1 LPNNRDSSV
10 PIGDAVDGVPRIDG
24 PTIDSDRIVEP
35 AMFEPFLAALVTVRA
50 QRLQLTIPEFDRI
63 VVMRL
68 DMVRDTCRDDL
79 AFAQAHRTKRLVL
92 KLTAR
97 PAMPRGF
104 VVQPAHSTKS
114 PLLIAPAYYQ
124 LAVFRFGNSTTQN
137 VVSITNDIFSAA
149 MRMK

>member
-1 LPNNRDSSV
+1 MRESRTYGSVRGARDETHV
-10 PIGDAVDGVPRIDG
+10 PTATEAPRVHHYARRGSGRMAACRSWAVDDAANPSDDSKPATDRGGPRETYRPDVP
-24 PTIDSDRIVEP
+24 T
-35 AMFEPFLAALVTVRA
+35 A
-50 QRLQLTIPEFDRI
+50 I

-68 DMVRDTCRDDL
+68 DMVHDTCRDDL

-114 PLLIAPAYYQ
+114 PC
-124 LAVFRFGNSTTQN
+124 
-137 VVSITNDIFSAA
+137 
-149 MRMK
+149 

>member
-1 LPNNRDSSV
+1 
-10 PIGDAVDGVPRIDG
+10 
-24 PTIDSDRIVEP
+24 
-35 AMFEPFLAALVTVRA
+35 MFEPFLAALVTVQA

-104 VVQPAHSTKS
+104 VVQRNPAPWAKS
-114 PLLIAPAYYQ
+114 NSPCRRSAPLKSCCASAFLIWRPSRSS
-124 LAVFRFGNSTTQN
+124 LSRR
-137 VVSITNDIFSAA
+137 I
-149 MRMK
+149 